1 MATLF
6 RAARGALSALV
17 DGIHASRGLAPHI
30 AHALSGHER
39 CFMAS
44 SATKDSS
51 RHAARA

>member
-6 RAARGALSALV
+6 RAAKGALSALA
-17 DGIHASRGLAPHI
+17 DGIHAAPGLAPHI
-30 AHALSGHER
+30 AHAVSGDER